1 MHRYAL
7 KIEYNGAPYHGWQRQ
22 VDLPSVQGMIEQ
34 AIGKVAGSAHEIAA
48 AGRTDAGV
56 HAWAQVAHVDMERDW
71 DTFRLSEAINY
82 HLKPNPIAIIGC
94 AKVTEAFHARF
105 SAVERRYIFR
115 MVSRRAPIVHEAG
128 LVWQVK
134 PPLSLEAMQEGAKH
148 LLGYHDFT
156 TFRSSICQ
164 GLTPFKTLDR
174 LDVSE
179 HPYPGG
185 AEFRFDVR
193 ARSFLHNQVRSFVG
207 TLERVGAG
215 HLEPSDVKRRLEACE
230 RSACG
235 PVSAPH
241 GLYLAGVGYEN
252 DPFE

>member
-1 MHRYAL
+1 
-7 KIEYNGAPYHGWQRQ
+7 
-22 VDLPSVQGMIEQ
+22 
-34 AIGKVAGSAHEIAA
+34 
-48 AGRTDAGV
+48 
-56 HAWAQVAHVDMERDW
+56 MERDW

-94 AKVTEAFHARF
+94 AKVTEALHARF
-105 SAVERRYIFR
+105 SAIERRYIFR

>member
-1 MHRYAL
+1 M
-7 KIEYNGAPYHGWQRQ
+7 W
-22 VDLPSVQGMIEQ
+22 
-34 AIGKVAGSAHEIAA
+34 
-48 AGRTDAGV
+48 T
-56 HAWAQVAHVDMERDW
+56 WERDW

-215 HLEPSDVKRRLEACE
+215 HLEAI
-230 RSACG
+230 
-235 PVSAPH
+235 
-241 GLYLAGVGYEN
+241 
-252 DPFE
+252 

>member
-34 AIGKVAGSAHEIAA
+34 AIGKVVGSAHEIAG

-56 HAWAQVAHVDMERDW
+56 HAWSQVAHVDMERDW

-235 PVSAPH
+235 PVSAPL
-241 GLYLAGVGYEN
+241 GLYLAGVGYED

>member
-134 PPLSLEAMQEGAKH
+134 PPLSLEAMQEGAEH

-241 GLYLAGVGYEN
+241 GLYLAGVGYED

>member
-128 LVWQVK
+128 RVWQVK

-215 HLEPSDVKRRLEACE
+215 HLEPSDVKRRLEACK

-241 GLYLAGVGYEN
+241 GLYLAGVGYED

>member
-94 AKVTEAFHARF
+94 AKVTEALHARF
-105 SAVERRYIFR
+105 SAIERRYIFR

>member
-134 PPLSLEAMQEGAKH
+134 PPLSLKAMQEGAKH

-241 GLYLAGVGYEN
+241 GLYLAGVGYED

>member
-34 AIGKVAGSAHEIAA
+34 AIGKVAGSAHEIAG

-56 HAWAQVAHVDMERDW
+56 HAWSQVAHVDMERDW

-235 PVSAPH
+235 PVSAPL
-241 GLYLAGVGYEN
+241 GLYLAGVGYED

>member
-22 VDLPSVQGMIEQ
+22 VELPSVQGMIEQ

>member
-134 PPLSLEAMQEGAKH
+134 PPLSLKAMQEGAKH

-215 HLEPSDVKRRLEACE
+215 HLEPSDVKRRLEACA

-241 GLYLAGVGYEN
+241 GLYLAGVGYED

>member
-241 GLYLAGVGYEN
+241 GLYLAGVGYED

>member
-105 SAVERRYIFR
+105 SAIERRYIFR

>member
-22 VDLPSVQGMIEQ
+22 VELPSVQGMIEQ
-34 AIGKVAGSAHEIAA
+34 AISKVAGSAHEIAA

-241 GLYLAGVGYEN
+241 GLYLAGVGYED

>member
-94 AKVTEAFHARF
+94 AKVTGAFHARF

-179 HPYPGG
+179 HP
-185 AEFRFDVR
+185 
-193 ARSFLHNQVRSFVG
+193 
-207 TLERVGAG
+207 
-215 HLEPSDVKRRLEACE
+215 
-230 RSACG
+230 
-235 PVSAPH
+235 
-241 GLYLAGVGYEN
+241 
-252 DPFE
+252 